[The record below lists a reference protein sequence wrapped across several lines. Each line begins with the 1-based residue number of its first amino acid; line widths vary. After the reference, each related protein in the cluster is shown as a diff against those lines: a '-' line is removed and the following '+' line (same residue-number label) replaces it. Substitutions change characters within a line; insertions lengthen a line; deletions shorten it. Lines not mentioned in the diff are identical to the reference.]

1 MIPDWQKKVV
11 MGAGLLL
18 ALVGIPITIITLLMF
33 MVGVVNGGVDR
44 GAAITALTLLAL
56 TLGAGGITFWHAG
69 YSRSLKPS
77 SPLRLPP
84 AWILASLFG
93 LALVVAMAATA
104 IRRVEVLLFPA
115 AFLVAAAMPPLWAV
129 AWFAS
134 GSPPERTGALTRRRG
149 LVAFAGGATASV
161 ALALILA
168 ILTPALVLSLV
179 VDLAAT
185 ALDAVEGLLA
195 SLAGGRVAEAITG
208 PGFLYAMVQL
218 ALVAPLMEELAKP
231 LITLPLAR
239 RMDKIG
245 AFLVGAMAG
254 AGFAALENVLY
265 AGFGLRFWAGI
276 LIIRAVGGA
285 IHPLGSGLMALGWR
299 AVLRGET
306 GAGRAWLGRF
316 GMATGIHA
324 LWNGGSLLVI
334 TLAGA
339 RFFGEL
345 PPEIDVLGLSA
356 AGTTLALLII
366 LGLGA
371 LWLGRATLASL
382 DEAGVLPTARP
393 FVLSDRAVALWA
405 VACLLAL
412 VPAGITGLKLILGG
426 GP

>member
-1 MIPDWQKKVV
+1 M
-11 MGAGLLL
+11 L
-18 ALVGIPITIITLLMF
+18 II
-33 MVGVVNGGVDR
+33 GVVNGGIDR

-56 TLGAGGITFWHAG
+56 TLGAGGVTFWHTG
-69 YSRSLKPS
+69 RSRSLKPS

-84 AWILASLFG
+84 AWVLAGLFG

-104 IRRVEVLLFPA
+104 IRRVEVLLFPD
-115 AFLVAAAMPPLWAV
+115 AFLVAAALPPLWAV

-134 GSPPERTGALTRRRG
+134 GSPPQHTRALTRRRG

-161 ALALILA
+161 ALAMILS
-168 ILTPALVLSLV
+168 ILTPALILSLV
-179 VDLAAT
+179 VDLAST
-185 ALDAVEGLLA
+185 ALDAVDGLLT
-195 SLAGGRVAEAITG
+195 SLAGSRVAEAITG

-218 ALVAPLMEELAKP
+218 AIVAPLAEELAKP

-239 RMDKIG
+239 RMDKTG
-245 AFLVGAMAG
+245 AFLVGAIAG

-276 LIIRAVGGA
+276 LLIRAIGGA

-299 AVLRGET
+299 AVLRGEP

-316 GMATGIHA
+316 GMAAGVHA

-356 AGTTLALLII
+356 AGATLALLII

-371 LWLGRATLASL
+371 LWLGRATVAGM
-382 DEAGVLPTARP
+382 DEAGAPVAQP

-426 GP
+426 GS